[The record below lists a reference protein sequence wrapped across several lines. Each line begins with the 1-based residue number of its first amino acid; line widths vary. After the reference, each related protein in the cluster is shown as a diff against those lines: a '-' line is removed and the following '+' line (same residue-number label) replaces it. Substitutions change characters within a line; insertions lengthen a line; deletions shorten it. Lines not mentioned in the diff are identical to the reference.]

1 MSFKYLL
8 IIAVYFIPAHLLL
21 VSLFKVSGLTNETS
35 SFQMKI
41 DTGTEDDI
49 IEDKA
54 DGIHHL
60 LYWPGLIS
68 PILAFSFFW

>member
-1 MSFKYLL
+1 MGFNY
-8 IIAVYFIPAHLLL
+8 IVADYFIPTHLLL
-21 VSLFKVSGLTNETS
+21 VFLFKVSWLTNETS
-35 SFQMKI
+35 AFQMKI

-54 DGIHHL
+54 DAIHHL
-60 LYWPGLIS
+60 LYWPALVS